1 MAELAGATSPW
12 VSWTRSPALLLPPKY
27 SAESWLRVLLYALA
41 QVKRN
46 TKEEHGVEV
55 EQEGEKGRKGN
66 RMVQVYGT
74 GGKRIDMTYS

>member
-12 VSWTRSPALLLPPKY
+12 VVDAVARSLAPPKY
-27 SAESWLRVLLYALA
+27 STESWLRVLLYALA

-46 TKEEHGVEV
+46 TKEEHGVEE

>member
-12 VSWTRSPALLLPPKY
+12 VVDAVARSLAPPKY

-46 TKEEHGVEV
+46 TKEEHGVEE

>member
-12 VSWTRSPALLLPPKY
+12 VVDAVARSLAPP
-27 SAESWLRVLLYALA
+27 EIFGGVVVERVLLYALA

-46 TKEEHGVEV
+46 TKEEHGVEE